1 MALSWNEIKDRA
13 LRFSKEW
20 EGEKRERAEK
30 DSFWNGFFD
39 VYGINRRRVA
49 TFEEPVKKLGNRQ
62 GYIDLFWKGNLLVEH
77 KSRGSDLDA
86 AFTQANDY
94 FAGIKDYDLP
104 KYVLVSDFDRFR
116 LYDIEERT
124 QHEFLLKDFP
134 EHVKLFGFIAGY
146 QKKTYKA
153 EDPVNVAAAELM
165 GRIYDELRSSGYE
178 GHPLEVLLVR
188 LLFCLFADDT
198 GIFEKDTLRD
208 YIDLRTREDGTDL
221 GMALAQLFQ
230 VLDTPPEKRQ
240 RTLDEHLA
248 AFPYI
253 NGSLFSEQLPIAAFN
268 LKMRSLLLQCCA
280 LDWGRIS
287 PAIFG
292 SMFQSVMNPK
302 ERRDLGAHYTSETN
316 ILKLIRPLFLDDLWA
331 EFHKSKG
338 NKKKLGELHRKMAAL
353 KFLDPACGCGN
364 FLVITYRELRLLEME
379 IIRDFGRLA
388 SKEGQTMA
396 YYTLVQLD
404 VDQFYGIEYD
414 EWPARIAEVAMWLM
428 DHQMNM
434 RITAE
439 FSTYYARIP
448 LAKSATVVH
457 GNALRLDW
465 ETLADTT
472 TLDVEADQVN
482 VFQVAEP
489 QEHYGTVN
497 IYARNVNIGQGRTPS
512 TAKRIDKKVDY
523 ILGNPPF
530 IGSKMMSAAQRED
543 LLKVFGNS
551 QNSGI
556 LDYVSAW
563 YVKAAQYIYDTKI
576 KAAFVSTNSITQGEQ
591 VSALWG
597 EMFRRYGIKIH
608 FAHRTF
614 QWSNEARGN
623 AAVHCVIIGFAAYNT
638 DNKRLFTYETLR
650 SEPDELTVRNINP
663 YLIEG
668 DDVFVTSR
676 STPLC
681 DVPPLRK
688 GSQPTDD
695 GNFLFTQEEK
705 EAFALAEPISSQW
718 FRPFVGSMELINGD
732 HRWCLWLKDVNPS
745 ELRAAPLVMARI
757 ARIREFRQRSKKA
770 ATRNK
775 AATPTLFDE
784 IRQPETDYLAI
795 PLVSSERRKYIPLG
809 YLSSDTIASNL
820 LSVIPS
826 DSKYLFGVLMS
837 EMHMAWVAQVCGR
850 LESRYR
856 YSNTIVYNNY
866 PWPKEPSAAQVK
878 DVEEKAQAV
887 LDARAKYPT
896 SSLADLYDP
905 LTMPPDLMKAH
916 QALDK
921 AVDKCYRTKGFSTE
935 TERVEF
941 LFGLYNEYTAPLLS
955 GEKGQKGK

>member
-1 MALSWNEIKDRA
+1 MAISWNEIRDRA

-30 DSFWNGFFD
+30 DTFWNDFFD

-62 GYIDLFWKGNLLVEH
+62 GYIDLFWKGNVLVEH

-116 LYDIEERT
+116 LYDLEERT

-146 QKKTYKA
+146 QKKTYKP

-198 GIFEKDTLRD
+198 GIFERDTLRD

-248 AFPYI
+248 AFPYV
-253 NGSLFSEQLPIAAFN
+253 NGSLFTEPLPIAAFN

-292 SMFQSVMNPK
+292 SMFQSVMNPQ
-302 ERRDLGAHYTSETN
+302 ERRNLGAHYTSETN
-316 ILKLIRPLFLDDLWA
+316 ILKLIKPLFLDDLWD
-331 EFHKSKG
+331 EFHKVKG
-338 NKKKLGELHRKMAAL
+338 NAIKLANFHKKIGDL

-364 FLVITYRELRLLEME
+364 FLVITYRELRLLEIE
-379 IIRDFGRLA
+379 VLR
-388 SKEGQTMA
+388 
-396 YYTLVQLD
+396 VQLKGQQVLD
-404 VDQFYGIEYD
+404 IERVIWMNVDQFYGIEYD
-414 EWPARIAEVAMWLM
+414 EWPARIAEVALWLM

-434 RITAE
+434 RIKEE
-439 FSTYYARIP
+439 FGDYAPRIP
-448 LAKSATVVH
+448 LTASATIVH
-457 GNALRLDW
+457 GNALRIDW
-465 ETLADTT
+465 ETLSDPSSI
-472 TLDVEADQVN
+472 DISADQVN
-482 VFQVAEP
+482 IRQVAEP

-530 IGSKMMSAAQRED
+530 IGSKMMSPAQRED
-543 LLKVFGNS
+543 LLNVFGNS

-563 YVKAAQYIYDTKI
+563 YIKAAQYIYDTQI

-597 EMFRRYGIKIH
+597 ELFRRFGIKIH

-623 AAVHCVIIGFAAYNT
+623 AAVYCVIVGMSHGHSGPR
-638 DNKRLFTYETLR
+638 KLFEYDHVR
-650 SEPDELTVRNINP
+650 GEPHERMVGNINP
-663 YLIEG
+663 FLVDAPDVLIEKRG
-668 DDVFVTSR
+668 K
-676 STPLC
+676 PLC
-681 DVPPLRK
+681 DVPPMKFGNMPL
-688 GSQPTDD
+688 D
-695 GNFLFTQEEK
+695 GGYLILSDSEK
-705 EAFALAEPISSQW
+705 ELFLVSEPAAAPYVLPLLSAKEFLQGMRRWCIWLENAEPNVL
-718 FRPFVGSMELINGD
+718 RSM
-732 HRWCLWLKDVNPS
+732 
-745 ELRAAPLVMARI
+745 PLVMQRI
-757 ARIREFRQRSKKA
+757 EAVKKFRLASKA
-770 ATRNK
+770 ESTRK
-775 AATPTLFDE
+775 FASTPALFRDRNRPDSF
-784 IRQPETDYLAI
+784 I
-795 PLVSSERRKYIPLG
+795 LVPRHTSENRAYIPMG
-809 YLSSDTIASNL
+809 FFDSGSIASD
-820 LSVIPS
+820 SCMIIP
-826 DSKYLFGVLMS
+826 DGGTYHFGMLMS
-837 EMHMAWVAQVCGR
+837 QMHMAWVAQVCGR

-856 YSNTIVYNNY
+856 YSKDLVYNNY
-866 PWPKEPSAAQVK
+866 PWPKEPNAAQVK

-921 AVDKCYRTKGFSTE
+921 AVDKCYRAKGFSTE

-941 LFGLYNEYTAPLLS
+941 LFGLYGEYVAGTLKN
-955 GEKGQKGK
+955 G

>member
-1 MALSWNEIKDRA
+1 MAISWNEIKDRA

-30 DSFWNGFFD
+30 DTFWNDFFH

-116 LYDIEERT
+116 LYDLEERT
-124 QHEFLLKDFP
+124 QHEFLLKDFQ

-146 QKKTYKA
+146 QKKTYKP
-153 EDPVNVAAAELM
+153 EDPVNVQAAELM

-198 GIFEKDTLRD
+198 GIFERDTLRD

-230 VLDTPPEKRQ
+230 VLDTPSEKRQ

-248 AFPYI
+248 AFPYV
-253 NGSLFSEQLPIAAFN
+253 NGSLFTEQLPIAAFN

-280 LDWGRIS
+280 LDWGKIS

-292 SMFQSVMNPK
+292 SMFQSVMNPQ
-302 ERRDLGAHYTSETN
+302 ERRNLGAHYTSETN
-316 ILKLIRPLFLDDLWA
+316 ILKLIKPLFLDELWD
-331 EFHKSKG
+331 EFHRVKG
-338 NKKKLGELHRKMAAL
+338 NAVKLTNFHRKIGDL
-353 KFLDPACGCGN
+353 KFFDPACGCGN
-364 FLVITYRELRLLEME
+364 FLVITYRELRLLEIE
-379 IIRDFGRLA
+379 VLR
-388 SKEGQTMA
+388 
-396 YYTLVQLD
+396 VQLKGQQVID
-404 VDQFYGIEYD
+404 IDRVIWMNVDQFYGIEYD

-434 RITAE
+434 RIRDE
-439 FSTYYARIP
+439 FGDYAPRIP
-448 LAKSATVVH
+448 LTASATIVH
-457 GNALRLDW
+457 GNALRIDW
-465 ETLADTT
+465 ETLSDPSSIDISADR
-472 TLDVEADQVN
+472 VN
-482 VFQVAEP
+482 ILQAAEP

-497 IYARNVNIGQGRTPS
+497 IYARNVNIGQGHTPS

-530 IGSKMMSAAQRED
+530 IGHQWRTPEQMADME
-543 LLKVFGNS
+543 LVFGKDS
-551 QNSGI
+551 TTGR
-556 LDYVSAW
+556 LDYVAAW
-563 YVKAAQYIYDTKI
+563 YYKAAQYIRGTTI
-576 KAAFVSTNSITQGEQ
+576 KVAFVSTNSICQGEQ
-591 VSALWG
+591 VPILWKTLF
-597 EMFRRYGIKIH
+597 EKFRIEIH

-614 QWSNEARGN
+614 RWSNEAKGN
-623 AAVHCVIIGFAAYNT
+623 AAVHVVIVGFADDRAER
-638 DNKRLFTYETLR
+638 KFLFEYDDING
-650 SEPDELTVRNINP
+650 EPHMREVFNING
-663 YLIEG
+663 YLTAG
-668 DDVFVTSR
+668 PNVFIISR
-676 STPLC
+676 KGPIH
-681 DVPPLRK
+681 DYPEMFK
-688 GSQPTDD
+688 GSQPTD
-695 GNFLFTQEEK
+695 GGHLVLSEQERE
-705 EAFALAEPISSQW
+705 
-718 FRPFVGSMELINGD
+718 ELIKANPLTENWIKEYIGGAEFL
-732 HRWCLWLKDVNPS
+732 RGQKRYCLWLKDCPPS
-745 ELRAAPLVMARI
+745 ELKVMPEVLERLRKVKEARLK
-757 ARIREFRQRSKKA
+757 S
-770 ATRNK
+770 
-775 AATPTLFDE
+775 PTKSVRDFASFPSLFTQD
-784 IRQPETDYLAI
+784 RQPESDYLCV
-795 PLVSSERRKYIPLG
+795 PEVSSSNRNYVPIGFLPNEV
-809 YLSSDTIASNL
+809 IASNKL
-820 LSVIPS
+820 QIIPNATR
-826 DSKYLFGVLMS
+826 YMFGVLHS
-837 EMHMAWVAQVCGR
+837 AIHNAWTVVVSGR
-850 LESRYR
+850 LKSDIS
-856 YSNTIVYNNY
+856 YSPSVYHNY

-941 LFGLYNEYTAPLLS
+941 LFGLYGEYVLK
-955 GEKGQKGK
+955 EDK